1 MTNENNPRGT
11 PGSEAHSEAHHEAL
25 TQEDRELLAELPPA
39 PPRPASKRRFQG
51 TAQQIR
57 GSLTFYKVA
66 AYVTGVMLLLLVVKM
81 VADYGFGL
89 ELYIGGTIDG
99 ESQTLGLHPE
109 GAVADGTAVSYWIAV
124 VHGWIYVIYIF
135 AGFRLW
141 FLMNWKLTRLL
152 TIVLGGVVP
161 FLSFVVER
169 RIAGE
174 VHQEM
179 VSNPEAIRRY

>member
-1 MTNENNPRGT
+1 MTNETNPQGA
-11 PGSEAHSEAHHEAL
+11 PGSEAHHEAHHEAL
-25 TQEDRELLAELPPA
+25 TQEDRELLADLPPA
-39 PPRPASKRRFQG
+39 PPRPAAKRRFHG

-99 ESQTLGLHPE
+99 ESQALGLHPE
-109 GAVADGTAVSYWIAV
+109 GAVTGGTAVSYWVAV

-179 VSNPEAIRRY
+179 ASNPEAIRRY